1 MSDWMSIRAKRS
13 PTAVEILEAVATP
26 ELRSGSFPEGLP
38 SDFWPTGVVHYY
50 RAGHSARGVELT
62 LEPDLARVQML
73 CLSNPEDWELG
84 FRLLRALAADPA
96 AQVEGQ
102 DGTVSSLSDMRERFL
117 EVLHR
122 RNARDFE
129 SIRKQVLDHPH
140 PDALASMNGPIREV
154 FIGRRC
160 FAELSTETTEAVPA
174 LIERIR
180 RIQYI
185 ESEGFD
191 VPQPK
196 ELAAVPGVMATPW
209 EMGKAQAFVATDY
222 VALEQPWRRITVCVP
237 VREMPSLAGSRF
249 QWLDERQFILQPI
262 PESERAALH
271 EQAASKVAIHHR
283 RKRWWQFWK

>member
-1 MSDWMSIRAKRS
+1 VSYWMSIRAKRS
-13 PTAVEILEAVATP
+13 PTAAEVLEAVAIP

-38 SDFWPTGVVHYY
+38 SDFWPTGIVHYY

-62 LEPDLARVQML
+62 LEPDLARVEML
-73 CLSNPEDWELG
+73 SLCNPEDWELG

-96 AQVEGQ
+96 TQVEGQ

-117 EVLHR
+117 AVLQRWTADEFQVFQKHVSEHA
-122 RNARDFE
+122 NAL
-129 SIRKQVLDHPH
+129 V
-140 PDALASMNGPIREV
+140 SMRGPIREV
-154 FIGRRC
+154 FFGRRS
-160 FAELSTETTEAVPA
+160 FQELSAGTMELLPAV
-174 LIERIR
+174 IERIR

-185 ESEGFD
+185 EHEGLD

-196 ELAAVPGVMATPW
+196 ELAAVPGAMATPW
-209 EMGKAQAFVATDY
+209 DMDKAQAFVATDF
-222 VALEQPWRRITVCVP
+222 VALEQPWRRVTVCVP
-237 VREMPSLAGSRF
+237 VPEIPSLVGSRF

-271 EQAASKVAIHHR
+271 EQAAAKVVIRHR